1 VTQPA
6 SAARPAV
13 PAAQPGSEQPRPEQ
27 PGSEQLRPGRR
38 RKPAAQAGVQSG
50 EDRLPSP
57 RRLSPGERRGQILDA
72 ARRLLDTRPIDEV
85 SVEAVAAQVG
95 VSPGLL
101 FHYFGTQRKFRHAVI
116 QAAARELLGQIE
128 PDPALSAAEQLHAAL
143 GTFTAYVA
151 RNPGRYLAV
160 VRFSSANREMRNLH
174 NTIRNA
180 LSEWL
185 LAGLAAAGVPMS
197 QPVRA
202 TVAGWLAFVEE
213 ALLTWLDEP
222 QMAQDE
228 LVALCERACFL
239 LVENAVA
246 DPVRWPELDRA
257 IRRRPAQEPEDSSFR
272 SGQDTP

>member
-1 VTQPA
+1 MTQPA
-6 SAARPAV
+6 APRPA
-13 PAAQPGSEQPRPEQ
+13 A
-27 PGSEQLRPGRR
+27 
-38 RKPAAQAGVQSG
+38 
-50 EDRLPSP
+50 

-72 ARRLLDTRPIDEV
+72 ARRLLDTRSIEEV
-85 SVEAVAAQVG
+85 SVEAVAEQVG

-128 PDPALSAAEQLHAAL
+128 PDPAFSAAEQLHAAL

-160 VRFSSANREMRNLH
+160 VRFSSANREMRTLH
-174 NTIRNA
+174 NTIRA
-180 LSEWL
+180 VLSDWL
-185 LAGLAAAGVPMS
+185 LTGLAAAGVPMT

-213 ALLTWLDEP
+213 ALLSWIDDP

-246 DPVRWPELDRA
+246 DPVRWPGLDRA
-257 IRRRPAQEPEDSSFR
+257 IKRRPEG
-272 SGQDTP
+272 SGAGAAPG